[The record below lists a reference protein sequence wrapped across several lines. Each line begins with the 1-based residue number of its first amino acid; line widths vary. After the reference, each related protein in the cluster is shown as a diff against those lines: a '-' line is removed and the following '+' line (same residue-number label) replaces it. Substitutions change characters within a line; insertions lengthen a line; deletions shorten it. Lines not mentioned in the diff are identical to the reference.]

1 MCKDCK
7 TSFRSVSDALF
18 YRSKISYHDWTSFIA
33 AELNG
38 LTINHLDEFMGP
50 CNLRIGDELILKKD
64 KDNYYD
70 DEAIAAYTKDNYK
83 CGYVA
88 NSVHS
93 VARGTYSVGRVYDC
107 IEDETRCCVRF
118 ILPEEG
124 CLIAEIKE

>member
-1 MCKDCK
+1 MDK
-7 TSFRSVSDALF
+7 
-18 YRSKISYHDWTSFIA
+18 KIYI
-33 AELNG
+33 
-38 LTINHLDEFMGP
+38 TINHLDDFESQMFLKP
-50 CNLRIGDELILKKD
+50 GDVLALKKD
-64 KDNYYD
+64 KKNTYD
-70 DEAIAAYTKDNYK
+70 DEAIAVFTKDNYK

-124 CLIAEIKE
+124 CLIAEIV